1 MGKEPFTVR
10 KMVNYT
16 GQKYETARSLV
27 RHFLK
32 EKMIKVVGHERNAKI
47 YVYDTKYHE
56 KQMSYYKQKAE
67 EWHNY
72 LEEHPEVKAM
82 YK

>member
-1 MGKEPFTVR
+1 MKIRKDINNIDIVRNYIINVGKEPFTVR

-32 EKMIKVVGHERNAKI
+32 EKMIKVVAMKGMRRYMCMIQNT
-47 YVYDTKYHE
+47 TKN
-56 KQMSYYKQKAE
+56 K
-67 EWHNY
+67 
-72 LEEHPEVKAM
+72 
-82 YK
+82 